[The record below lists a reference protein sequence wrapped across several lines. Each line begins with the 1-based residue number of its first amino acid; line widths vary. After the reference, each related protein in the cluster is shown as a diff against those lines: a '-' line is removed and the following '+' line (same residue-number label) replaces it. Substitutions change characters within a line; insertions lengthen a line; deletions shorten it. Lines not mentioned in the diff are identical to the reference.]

1 MKDKPNKK
9 SKKELKKPKLFSQ
22 HAQEKP
28 FQLTL
33 FELLKDE
40 EEYSH
45 TIELYDFMPKYVWGK
60 VERVGGVY
68 LPTLKREF
76 ECRGRKYSL
85 EITPAR
91 ISDGNAEIE
100 CFPSKREE
108 MVEDALRKMMAEGQ
122 GIFLDGESG
131 ISFTLYQLQKELK
144 DTGHS
149 YSTQQI
155 KQALTILARTG
166 IELKSEDAEVEIHF
180 SPIETLGFKGKND
193 EKQTFVRFSPLV
205 TKSIRERNFRLINYE
220 QIMSYKG
227 VIARLLHKR
236 MSHHYTQASL
246 TDPYH
251 FLLTTIIR
259 NFGLTRQAQLR
270 NNQIEVERALQE
282 MKEKNVVL
290 NYKADKIIES
300 ASRTKLIDVKFSIQP
315 HPFFVS
321 DIKKANVRKQKE
333 NTLLL
338 QLNNSNT

>member
-1 MKDKPNKK
+1 MPVNKK
-9 SKKELKKPKLFSQ
+9 DAKTIKKRKEEKAKLFSQ
-22 HAQEKP
+22 HNQEKP

-45 TIELYDFMPKYVWGK
+45 TVELYDFMPKYVWGK

-85 EITPAR
+85 EIAPAR
-91 ISDGNAEIE
+91 ITDGETEIE

-166 IELKSEDAEVEIHF
+166 IELKSEDAEIEIHF

-193 EKQTFVRFSPLV
+193 ENQTFVRFSPLV
-205 TKSIRERNFRLINYE
+205 TKSIRERSFRLINYE
-220 QIMSYKG
+220 QVMSYKS

-251 FLLTTIIR
+251 LLLTTMIR
-259 NFGLTRQAQLR
+259 DFGLTRQTQLR
-270 NNQIEVERALQE
+270 NNQIEVEKALQE
-282 MKEKNVVL
+282 MKEKNVVI
-290 NYKADKIIES
+290 NFQCDKVIES
-300 ASRTKLIDVKFSIQP
+300 AARTKLIDVKFSIQP
-315 HPFFVS
+315 HPYFVS
-321 DIKKANVRKQKE
+321 DVKKANVRKQKE
-333 NTLLL
+333 NLLAE
-338 QLNNSNT
+338 QSKS

>member
-1 MKDKPNKK
+1 
-9 SKKELKKPKLFSQ
+9 
-22 HAQEKP
+22 
-28 FQLTL
+28 
-33 FELLKDE
+33 
-40 EEYSH
+40 
-45 TIELYDFMPKYVWGK
+45 
-60 VERVGGVY
+60 
-68 LPTLKREF
+68 LKREF

-85 EITPAR
+85 EIAPAR
-91 ISDGNAEIE
+91 ISDGETEIE

-108 MVEDALRKMMAEGQ
+108 MIEDALRKMMAEGQ

-166 IELKSEDAEVEIHF
+166 IELKSEDAEIEIHF

-193 EKQTFVRFSPLV
+193 ENQTFVRFSPLV
-205 TKSIRERNFRLINYE
+205 TKSIRERSFRLINYE
-220 QIMSYKG
+220 QVMSYKS
-227 VIARLLHKR
+227 VIARLLHKQ

-251 FLLTTIIR
+251 LLLTTMIR
-259 NFGLTRQAQLR
+259 DFGLTKQTQLR
-270 NNQIEVERALQE
+270 NNQIEVEKALQE
-282 MKEKNVVL
+282 MKEKNVVI
-290 NYKADKIIES
+290 NFQSDKVIEN
-300 ASRTKLIDVKFSIQP
+300 AARTRLIDVKFSIQP

-333 NTLLL
+333 NSVAE
-338 QLNNSNT
+338 QLERKKFIV

>member
-1 MKDKPNKK
+1 MKGKPGKK
-9 SKKELKKPKLFSQ
+9 SKKELEKPKLFSQ
-22 HAQEKP
+22 HKQEKP
-28 FQLTL
+28 HQLTL

-45 TIELYDFMPKYVWGK
+45 TVELYDFMPKYVWGK
-60 VERVGGVY
+60 VKRVGGVY
-68 LPTLKREF
+68 LPTLRREF

-85 EITPAR
+85 EIAPAR
-91 ISDGNAEIE
+91 ITDGNTEIE

-122 GIFLDGESG
+122 GIFLDGEAG

-144 DTGHS
+144 NRGHS

-155 KQALTILARTG
+155 KQALTILARTS
-166 IELKSEDAEVEIHF
+166 IELKSEDAEIEIYF

-205 TKSIRERNFRLINYE
+205 TKSIQERTFRLINYE
-220 QIMSYKG
+220 QVMSYKS

-236 MSHHYTQASL
+236 LSHHYTQASM

-251 FLLTTIIR
+251 FLLTTVIR
-259 NFGLTRQAQLR
+259 DFGLTKQEQLR
-270 NNQIEVERALQE
+270 NNQIEVEKALDE
-282 MKEKNVVL
+282 MKRKNVVL
-290 NYKADKIIES
+290 NFKADKVIES
-300 ASRTKLIDVKFSIQP
+300 GARAKLVDVKFSLQP

-321 DIKKANVRKQKE
+321 DVKKANVRKQKE
-333 NTLLL
+333 NHLL
-338 QLNNSNT
+338 QSANNQNT

>member
-1 MKDKPNKK
+1 MKGRTTKK
-9 SKKELKKPKLFSQ
+9 SKKELEKPKLFSQ
-22 HAQEKP
+22 HKQEKP
-28 FQLTL
+28 HQLTL

-45 TIELYDFMPKYVWGK
+45 TVELYDFMPKYVWGK

-68 LPTLKREF
+68 LPTLRREF

-85 EITPAR
+85 EIAPAR
-91 ISDGNAEIE
+91 ITDGDTEIE

-122 GIFLDGESG
+122 GIFLDGEAG

-144 DTGHS
+144 NTGHS

-155 KQALTILARTG
+155 KQALTILARTS
-166 IELKSEDAEVEIHF
+166 IELKSEDAEIEIYF

-205 TKSIRERNFRLINYE
+205 TKSIQERSFRLINYE
-220 QIMSYKG
+220 QVMSYKS

-236 MSHHYTQASL
+236 LSHHYTQASM

-251 FLLTTIIR
+251 FLLTTAIR
-259 NFGLTRQAQLR
+259 DFGLTKQEQLR
-270 NNQIEVERALQE
+270 NNQIEVEKALEE
-282 MKEKNVVL
+282 MKGKNVVL
-290 NYKADKIIES
+290 NFKTDKVIES
-300 ASRTKLIDVKFSIQP
+300 AARAKLLDVKFNLQP
-315 HPFFVS
+315 HPYFVS
-321 DIKKANVRKQKE
+321 DVKKANVRKQKE
-333 NTLLL
+333 NHLL
-338 QLNNSNT
+338 QASNDQNT

>member
-1 MKDKPNKK
+1 MKAKPGKK
-9 SKKELKKPKLFSQ
+9 TKKELEKPKLFSQ
-22 HAQEKP
+22 HKLEKP
-28 FQLTL
+28 HQLTL

-45 TIELYDFMPKYVWGK
+45 TVELYDFMPKYVWGK

-68 LPTLKREF
+68 LPTLRREF

-85 EITPAR
+85 EIAPAR
-91 ISDGNAEIE
+91 ITDGDTEIE

-122 GIFLDGESG
+122 GIFLDGEAG

-144 DTGHS
+144 NTGHS

-155 KQALTILARTG
+155 KQALTILARTS
-166 IELKSEDAEVEIHF
+166 IELKSEDAEIEIYF

-205 TKSIRERNFRLINYE
+205 TKSIQERSFRLINYE
-220 QIMSYKG
+220 QVMSYKS

-236 MSHHYTQASL
+236 LSHHYTQASL

-251 FLLTTIIR
+251 FLLTTVIR
-259 NFGLTRQAQLR
+259 DFGLTKQDQLR
-270 NNQIEVERALQE
+270 NNQIEVEKALEE
-282 MKEKNVVL
+282 MKGKNVVL
-290 NYKADKIIES
+290 NFKADKVIES
-300 ASRTKLIDVKFSIQP
+300 AARAKLIDVKFNLQP
-315 HPFFVS
+315 HPYFVS
-321 DIKKANVRKQKE
+321 DVKKANVRKQKE
-333 NTLLL
+333 NHLL
-338 QLNNSNT
+338 QSSDDQNT

>member
-1 MKDKPNKK
+1 MKGKPSKK
-9 SKKELKKPKLFSQ
+9 SKKELEKPKLFSQ
-22 HAQEKP
+22 HTQEKP
-28 FQLTL
+28 HQLTL

-45 TIELYDFMPKYVWGK
+45 TVELYDFMPKYVWGK

-68 LPTLKREF
+68 LPTLRREF

-85 EITPAR
+85 EIAPAR
-91 ISDGNAEIE
+91 ITDGETEIE

-122 GIFLDGESG
+122 GIFLDGEAG

-144 DTGHS
+144 NTGHS

-155 KQALTILARTG
+155 KQALTILARTS
-166 IELKSEDAEVEIHF
+166 IELKSEDSETEIYF

-205 TKSIRERNFRLINYE
+205 TKSIQERSFRLINYE
-220 QIMSYKG
+220 QVMSYKS

-236 MSHHYTQASL
+236 LSHHYTQASM

-251 FLLTTIIR
+251 FLLTTVIR
-259 NFGLTRQAQLR
+259 DFGLTKQEQLR
-270 NNQIEVERALQE
+270 NNQIEVEKALEE
-282 MKEKNVVL
+282 MKGKNVVL
-290 NYKADKIIES
+290 NFKADKVIES
-300 ASRTKLIDVKFSIQP
+300 GARAKLIDVKFNLQP
-315 HPFFVS
+315 HPYFVS
-321 DIKKANVRKQKE
+321 DVKKANVRKQKE
-333 NTLLL
+333 NHLLKS
-338 QLNNSNT
+338 SNDQNT

>member
-1 MKDKPNKK
+1 MKAKPGKK
-9 SKKELKKPKLFSQ
+9 TKKEMEKPKLFSQ
-22 HAQEKP
+22 HKLEKP
-28 FQLTL
+28 HQLTL

-45 TIELYDFMPKYVWGK
+45 TVELYDFMPKYVWGK

-68 LPTLKREF
+68 LPTLRREF

-85 EITPAR
+85 EIAPAR
-91 ISDGNAEIE
+91 ITDGDTEIE

-122 GIFLDGESG
+122 GIFLDGEAG

-144 DTGHS
+144 NTGHS

-155 KQALTILARTG
+155 KQALTILARTS
-166 IELKSEDAEVEIHF
+166 IELKSEDAEIEIYF

-205 TKSIRERNFRLINYE
+205 TKSIQERSFRLINYE
-220 QIMSYKG
+220 QIMSYKS

-251 FLLTTIIR
+251 FLLTTVIR
-259 NFGLTRQAQLR
+259 DFGLTKQEQLR
-270 NNQIEVERALQE
+270 NNQIEVEKALEE
-282 MKEKNVVL
+282 MKGKSVVI
-290 NYKADKIIES
+290 NFKADKIIES
-300 ASRTKLIDVKFSIQP
+300 AARAKLIDVKFSIQP

-321 DIKKANVRKQKE
+321 DVKKANVKKQKE
-333 NTLLL
+333 NHLL
-338 QLNNSNT
+338 QSSNNQNT